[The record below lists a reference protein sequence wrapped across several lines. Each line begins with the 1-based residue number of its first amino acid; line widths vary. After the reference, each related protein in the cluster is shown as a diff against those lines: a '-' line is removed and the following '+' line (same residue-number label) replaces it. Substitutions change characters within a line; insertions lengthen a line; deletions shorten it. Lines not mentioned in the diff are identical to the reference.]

1 MEDKPRLTILISLGV
16 SGYADFTSSH
26 TYCISFGRIVQL
38 LSYYGDDDKG
48 VTGKVRIA
56 LSDSYIA
63 FNVGRRLW
71 SLRSIVAM

>member
-1 MEDKPRLTILISLGV
+1 MGDKPRLTTLISLGV

-26 TYCISFGRIVQL
+26 TYCILSFGRIVQL
-38 LSYYGDDDKG
+38 LSYYGGDDKG

-63 FNVGRRLW
+63 FNVGGDFGL
-71 SLRSIVAM
+71 